1 MASGAVRQVWH
12 GLARFD
18 RVGYGRSVQARFG
31 GAWWGKAGM
40 GAFGWVRRGMAGKF
54 RERSWKFKRQ
64 KHLQQNENY

>member
-1 MASGAVRQVWH
+1 MVRRGEARQGAAW
-12 GLARFD
+12 
-18 RVGYGRSVQARFG
+18 YCRSVQARFG